1 MPSERIALRGSERLP
16 VPDSILAGSPDPNG
30 LISVTVMLRRR
41 GDDLPPPGTARVTR
55 EEFADLY
62 GANPQDIAVIEQFAE
77 DNDLTMGEI
86 DLARRSVVLS
96 GTVANM
102 GEAFGTQLR
111 LFQSPDGLVRARTGM
126 LFVPVEVAAIVTGV
140 FGLDE
145 RPQAKTRLRRLIGTI
160 GPRAA
165 GDTSYTPNAVA
176 KLYNFPT
183 AGSGLGQTV
192 GIIELGGGF
201 KASDLTAYFTKLGI
215 KTPSVTAVGV
225 DGGVNQPAGDPNS
238 ADGEVLLDIE
248 VVGAVAPKAKIA
260 VYFAPNTDQGFLDA
274 ITTAVHDKVRK
285 PSVISISWGSA
296 ESAWTAQS
304 LHSFDQAFQEAGV
317 LGVTV
322 CCASGDGGSSDG
334 VTDGASH
341 VDFPASSPNALACGG
356 TRLESTAGKITKE
369 SVWNQG
375 AANGAAGGGVS
386 EIFPLPSYQANSR
399 VPVSVNPS
407 HFKGR
412 GVPDVAGDADPGTG
426 YQIHVDGKDAVF
438 GGTSAVAPLWA
449 GLIALLNEQNKK
461 SAGFIHPALYKAGE
475 KPFNDITVGNN
486 GAYNAGPG
494 WDACTGLG
502 TPNGQALVAV
512 VGGKATGGKSTG
524 KKSDKTPYAES

>member
-1 MPSERIALRGSERLP
+1 MPSERIALRGSERGP
-16 VPDSILAGSPDPNG
+16 IPNSVLAGSPDPNG
-30 LISVTVMLRRR
+30 LIAVTVVLRRR
-41 GDDLPPPGTARVTR
+41 GDDLPPPGTARVTHD
-55 EEFADLY
+55 EFAHLY
-62 GANPQDIAVIEQFAE
+62 GANPHDIPVIEQFAA
-77 DNDLTMGEI
+77 DNDLTVGEI
-86 DLARRSVVLS
+86 DLARRSIVLS

-111 LFQSPDGLVRARTGM
+111 LVQSPDGLVRARIGV
-126 LFVPVEVAAIVTGV
+126 LFVPVEVGAIVTGV

-145 RPQAKTRLRRLIGTI
+145 RPQARNRFRRLIGNV

-201 KASDLTAYFTKLGI
+201 RSSDLTAYFGKLGI
-215 KTPSVTAVGV
+215 KTPSVTAVAV
-225 DGGVNQPAGDPNS
+225 DGGANVPVGDPNS

-274 ITTAVHDKVRK
+274 ITTAVHDKVRT

-296 ESAWTAQS
+296 EVNWTAQS
-304 LHSFDQAFQEAGV
+304 LQAFDQAFQDAGV

-322 CCASGDGGSSDG
+322 CCASGDGGSADG
-334 VTDGASH
+334 ETDGASH

-356 TRLESTAGKITKE
+356 TRLESTGGKITKE
-369 SVWNQG
+369 TVWNQG
-375 AANGAAGGGVS
+375 ATNGAGGGGVS
-386 EIFPLPSYQANSR
+386 DTFPLPSYQAKAG

-426 YQIHVDGKDAVF
+426 YQIHVDGKDGVF

-486 GAYNAGPG
+486 GAYSAKAG

-502 TPNGQALVAV
+502 TPNGQALLAV
-512 VGGKATGGKSTG
+512 VGGKASGRKAS
-524 KKSDKTPYAES
+524 K